1 MSRHGSK
8 PTKLDRKLANLR
20 AELSSLKK
28 NGKSDRDIVDGSEEH
43 DDLKARLAMLV
54 QEQKDKRPVARVN
67 AHTTAVVHASE
78 ERLSRD
84 IKEVHD
90 VLRGKETGLQDGQT
104 DKERLKQIRLLKRT
118 LDNEVSDI
126 KERES
131 GRLAKIRKV
140 PTGSS
145 ASGTP
150 SSSSGSAAM
159 AVDLPDPEGNGIQEL
174 TADLPHNQAAPR
186 KSQRKRRHTQSPAIP
201 PTALA
206 PGHAGSSPDA
216 SPGVPDDVT
225 RCGHMVGRSLIDPRK
240 CGRLIIHQFTTD
252 GIPMRSCRYKTHAIR
267 DEVVNCTSEE
277 VPVPVMLV
285 AAPVAEVHHSI
296 AQPEATPIDSEG
308 SNVEGPVEEPVE
320 KVAPA
325 TPEPTGHSE
334 SSNVEDPVEKPVEK
348 AAPATT
354 IDSESSSD
362 EYSSSC
368 DEDPVEKPVEEAAPV
383 PASPLAVSG
392 VIEEATAEVVPA
404 FDLELSMRKRWGPNL
419 YHSKIQGLSQVEPP
433 ITEAEWIALNERFV
447 GGGDCE
453 FRCFGMIVD
462 SIVKYGN
469 YGWNTSATRH
479 CRVTHH
485 LYAA

>member
-1 MSRHGSK
+1 
-8 PTKLDRKLANLR
+8 
-20 AELSSLKK
+20 
-28 NGKSDRDIVDGSEEH
+28 
-43 DDLKARLAMLV
+43 
-54 QEQKDKRPVARVN
+54 
-67 AHTTAVVHASE
+67 VHESE
-78 ERLSRD
+78 ERVRRD
-84 IKEVHD
+84 IKDVHD
-90 VLRGKETGLQDGQT
+90 VLRGKETGPQEGQT
-104 DKERLKQIRLLKRT
+104 DKERLKEIRLVKRT

-131 GRLAKIRKV
+131 ERLAKFRKV

-145 ASGTP
+145 AAGTS

-285 AAPVAEVHHSI
+285 VAPAAEVHHSL
-296 AQPEATPIDSEG
+296 AQPEATIEAASAR
-308 SNVEGPVEEPVE
+308 EE
-320 KVAPA
+320 
-325 TPEPTGHSE
+325 
-334 SSNVEDPVEKPVEK
+334 PVEK
-348 AAPATT
+348 AAPATPEPT
-354 IDSESSSD
+354 SDSESSN
-362 EYSSSC
+362 

-392 VIEEATAEVVPA
+392 VIEEAAAEVVPA

-419 YHSKIQGLSQVEPP
+419 YHSRIQGLSQVEPP